1 MGLTREG
8 IFYNGELCDICK
20 KFMHKALI
28 PIQDFYGTDEF
39 HCLNCWNI
47 KLSDYDRLMKDV
59 PKNFKDQA
67 SEKQIKQIRI
77 LLKKERSKNDQTT
90 NK

>member
-77 LLKKERSKNDQTT
+77 LLKKREIKKWPN
-90 NK
+90 NE